1 MANTDEPEV
10 KIIDRVEVAPAGGD
24 EELVE
29 EEKETPIDSSQEK
42 NDEPAEKESEEED
55 EAESEEEAPAEETP
69 EPEPKNAAIPD
80 DAGKKYADLERVP
93 GETPREW
100 ALRLENAKLRDE
112 MCGKQT
118 QEIMQAPPKLAKKEL
133 SPEKQ
138 KVLAK
143 YKKEDL
149 DTLKEVFDV
158 MAEDMGFVRQ
168 GELGATRYQEIQTEQ
183 LDNFLEKHPEY
194 QAKNDPGG
202 VLWKAFGEEFRSGLY
217 NTQPANPKALAKILD
232 KVHKE
237 VFGIKP
243 AAALNKQ
250 EAAKEKVKVASHSG
264 SSRPQREGVKR
275 ANQPIQ
281 GLRTD
286 MLKGFSDEEIAE
298 MTEE

>member
-1 MANTDEPEV
+1 MSNTDEPEV
-10 KIIDRVEVAPAGGD
+10 KIIDRVEVAPAGDG
-24 EELVE
+24 EVVE
-29 EEKETPIDSSQEK
+29 PEEKETPDPDSSQDVKKDEK
-42 NDEPAEKESEEED
+42 GDE
-55 EAESEEEAPAEETP
+55 EAEAEP
-69 EPEPKNAAIPD
+69 EPEEPETPPEEPKEPEKPQNAAEIPD
-80 DAGKKYADLERVP
+80 EKYGEVKRLE
-93 GETPREW
+93 GETNKEFAYRIEISR
-100 ALRLENAKLRDE
+100 LRGEKRKE
-112 MCGKQT
+112 QVG
-118 QEIMQAPPKLAKKEL
+118 EIMQPPPQPAKKEL

-168 GELGATRYQEIQTEQ
+168 DQLGATTYQQKATEV
-183 LDNFLEKHPEY
+183 LDDFLEKHPEY
-194 QAKNDPGG
+194 QPKNDPGS
-202 VLWKAFGEEFRSGLY
+202 VLWNAFRQEFSIYRP
-217 NTQPANPKALAKILD
+217 TQNPRDLKKILE

-281 GLRTD
+281 GLRID

-298 MTEE
+298 MTGE